1 MPFRPHT
8 SPTVLCCSWG
18 GLLVA
23 KGLMPLG
30 VLISGLG
37 FTFSLTY
44 ATQVRERGD
53 EDEGGRERGRKG
65 GKEGR
70 ME

>member
-1 MPFRPHT
+1 MTRSGSRSKPWSLT

-44 ATQVRERGD
+44 ATQVRD
-53 EDEGGRERGRKG
+53 GGRG
-65 GKEGR
+65 
-70 ME
+70 